1 MSMHLA
7 PVYFTTTRS
16 SQKRKPSKSKKLAE
30 ATSKHE
36 QWLRER
42 GLHPEQR
49 DLQSAYRG
57 KHKVSLPDL
66 KTKSNYELSNG
77 IGNGYRR
84 GIMENLH
91 KESPEV
97 QKAILEKA
105 ARCMPLFN
113 KGGLQY
119 ATPETDMKMVGSRTR
134 RG

>member
-1 MSMHLA
+1 MHLA

-16 SQKRKPSKSKKLAE
+16 SLKRKPSKSKKLAE

-49 DLQSAYRG
+49 DLQRAYRG

-66 KTKSNYELSNG
+66 KTESTYELSNG
-77 IGNGYRR
+77 IGNGFKN
-84 GIMENLH
+84 GIMDNLH
-91 KESPEV
+91 KEKPEV
-97 QKAILEKA
+97 RKAILEKA
-105 ARCMPLFN
+105 QRTTVAYN
-113 KGGLQY
+113 KGPTMY
-119 ATPETDMKMVGSRTR
+119 FSPESDKTNLGSGSR